1 LGGHPNGKRKTADLS
16 RAKQRLTIVPF
27 QRENQAAAKALIL
40 AGMQEHWGV
49 LDESKNPD
57 LDDIAA
63 AYANGVFLVAWQNR
77 EIVGTGAFRPWSDD
91 TVEIVRMSVKRENRR
106 QGIGREILAALC
118 RAAYRQG
125 YKRAVL
131 ETTAHWQDVI
141 AFYQAFGFEITHY
154 ASGDVYFAL
163 NLEAFA
169 AREQQGA

>member
-118 RAAYRQG
+118 HAAYQRG
-125 YKRAVL
+125 YRRAIL
-131 ETTAHWQDVI
+131 ETTARWHGVI

-169 AREQQGA
+169 AREQPGA

>member
-1 LGGHPNGKRKTADLS
+1 LGGHPRGKQKTVGLS
-16 RAKQRLTIVPF
+16 RAEQRLTIVPF

-63 AYANGVFLVAWQNR
+63 AYADGVFLVAWQNR
-77 EIVGTGAFRPWSDD
+77 EIVGTGAFRPLSDD

-106 QGIGREILAALC
+106 QGIGRAMLAALC
-118 RAAYRQG
+118 HAAYQRG
-125 YKRAVL
+125 YRRAIL
-131 ETTAHWQDVI
+131 ETTASWQDVI

-163 NLEAFA
+163 NLETFA
-169 AREQQGA
+169 AQEQQRA